1 MLSWPIVLRDV
12 RYLIVPNEKR
22 LGNPHK
28 ALAIFD
34 VQETPVI
41 YTIRCFLCDI
51 RRVVQ
56 IAATAAGYV
65 VRNLH
70 TLGSHI
76 ERISLFIFTSLK
88 LIE

>member
-1 MLSWPIVLRDV
+1 MLSWPIVLREV

-34 VQETPVI
+34 VRETPVI
-41 YTIRCFLCDI
+41 YTIRCFLWDI
-51 RRVVQ
+51 CRVVQ
-56 IAATAAGYV
+56 
-65 VRNLH
+65 

-76 ERISLFIFTSLK
+76 ECISLFIFTSLK